1 MRDLSIEGKITIFK
15 ILAILKIVHLG
26 LITSVPVF
34 ITESLNITIKK
45 NFWYLKKYKTKH
57 FTLRNSYELGGLKD
71 IDIFYKMI
79 NLQFS

>member
-45 NFWYLKKYKTKH
+45 IQNETLYFTK
-57 FTLRNSYELGGLKD
+57 FLRIRWSQGY
-71 IDIFYKMI
+71 
-79 NLQFS
+79 